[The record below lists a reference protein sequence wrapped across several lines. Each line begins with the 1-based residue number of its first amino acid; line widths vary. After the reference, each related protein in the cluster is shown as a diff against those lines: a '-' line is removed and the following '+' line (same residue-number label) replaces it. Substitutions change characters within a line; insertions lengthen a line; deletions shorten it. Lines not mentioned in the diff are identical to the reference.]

1 MGAFW
6 QEPDFL
12 AQQVLFRDVVT
23 EAETSER
30 VLMLFGLL
38 RNLLTQLAQ
47 ENHEPKAATAR
58 VRRIVA
64 ALNFLRESLAQKPAD
79 PFHMAFKRFYNHLH
93 RQIIDAHRDGRSNG
107 FAAAARSIETL
118 ISQAHANAFI
128 GHCLEQSVWREN
140 RLSFVL
146 QLLFLTPPMPS
157 EEHLKDMEEDQLIP
171 LRPL

>member
-47 ENHEPKAATAR
+47 ETHDTHTAKAR

-93 RQIIDAHRDGRSNG
+93 RQIIDAHRDQRPAG
-107 FAAAARSIETL
+107 FGAAARSIETL
-118 ISQAHANAFI
+118 ISQAHAPAFI

-146 QLLFLTPPMPS
+146 QLLFLTPPPRS
-157 EEHLKDMEEDQLIP
+157 EELTEHRPEDQLIP
-171 LRPL
+171 LRSL